1 MIRKMLLA
9 AVLVLAIVATLSG
22 AEAGGR
28 RQSCFVYTVG
38 VLKKS
43 VTTPELC
50 VPCVMGQ
57 PFCAAAP
64 SENLR

>member
-22 AEAGGR
+22 AEAGR